1 MKNHTNQKDGE
12 CMENSKKLVRN
23 IMIGVVL
30 TAVVMGIVYYYHE
43 SQDKAMSR
51 QGTLIVSGDMG
62 LIDLWHQ

>member
-1 MKNHTNQKDGE
+1 
-12 CMENSKKLVRN
+12 MENSKKLVRN

-62 LIDLWHQ
+62 LIDLWYQ